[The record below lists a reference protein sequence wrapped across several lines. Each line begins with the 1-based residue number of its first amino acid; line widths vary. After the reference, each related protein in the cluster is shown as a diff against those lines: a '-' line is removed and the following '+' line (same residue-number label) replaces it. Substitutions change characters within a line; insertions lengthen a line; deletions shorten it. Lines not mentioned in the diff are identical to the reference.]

1 MRIQPRAEQ
10 RHGYELPARLLHWL
24 AALAIFAALGL
35 GLWMTRLPA
44 ETEAEVATVFRAYS
58 VHKTI
63 GMAVL
68 ALGMARILW
77 AILRPGPGPLH
88 PERAVETFLARLI
101 HRFLW
106 IGLLAL
112 PATGLL
118 YHSAA
123 PGFAPILWPFGQALP
138 FVPADEALALAF
150 RNLHEAAGWL
160 AMAALAFHIA
170 GTLKHALID
179 RDATLARMT
188 AGTGPSV
195 PPARRAILTA
205 ALALALWIALL
216 TAAWFTAPLP
226 EPDPFDV
233 LDGLETFDDLDRP
246 E

>member
-1 MRIQPRAEQ
+1 MRIPPRAEQ
-10 RHGYELPARLLHWL
+10 RHGYELSARVLHWL
-24 AALAIFAALGL
+24 TALAIFAALGL

-63 GMAVL
+63 GVVAL
-68 ALGMARILW
+68 ALGAIRILR
-77 AILRPGPGPLH
+77 AIVRPGPGPLH
-88 PERAVETFLARLI
+88 PERVVETFLARLT
-101 HRFLW
+101 HRLLW

-138 FVPADEALALAF
+138 FVPTDEAPALAF

-160 AMAALAFHIA
+160 VMAALALHIA
-170 GTLKHALID
+170 GTMKHVAID
-179 RDATLARMT
+179 QDATLARMT
-188 AGTGPSV
+188 TGIGPSV
-195 PPARRAILTA
+195 APARRAILTA
-205 ALALALWIALL
+205 LIAIALWAAAL
-216 TAAWFTAPLP
+216 TASWLTAPQP

>member
-10 RHGYELPARLLHWL
+10 RHGYALPARLLHWL
-24 AALAIFAALGL
+24 TAVAIFAALGL

-63 GMAVL
+63 GIAAL
-68 ALGMARILW
+68 ALGMALILW
-77 AILRPGPGPLH
+77 VMLRPGPGPLH
-88 PERAVETFLARLI
+88 AERMMETFLARLT
-101 HRFLW
+101 HRLLW
-106 IGLLAL
+106 IGLLTL
-112 PATGLL
+112 PVTGLL

-160 AMAALAFHIA
+160 LMAALALHVA
-170 GTLKHALID
+170 GTMKHLLID

-188 AGTGPSV
+188 TGSGPSV

-205 ALALALWIALL
+205 LIALALWTATL
-216 TAAWFTAPLP
+216 TASWLTAPLP

-233 LDGLETFDDLDRP
+233 LDELETFDDLDRP